1 MKKSA
6 LSKILKTAV
15 VVANL
20 FFLQARVVSADIIN
34 PVTGDFGDKVA
45 EAQSGGLF
53 TGYFVI
59 MWNNM
64 LTVGGIMVLLYFIW
78 GAIDWIISA
87 GDKGK
92 LEAARNKMMHAFIGL
107 LLLVTSYTLIGFIG
121 NLLFDAQFNILKP
134 LLILNN

>member
-6 LSKILKTAV
+6 LSKIFKTAV
-15 VVANL
+15 VVVNL
-20 FFLQARVVSADIIN
+20 FFVLASTVSADVVN
-34 PVTGDFGDKVA
+34 PVTGLYGNSVA